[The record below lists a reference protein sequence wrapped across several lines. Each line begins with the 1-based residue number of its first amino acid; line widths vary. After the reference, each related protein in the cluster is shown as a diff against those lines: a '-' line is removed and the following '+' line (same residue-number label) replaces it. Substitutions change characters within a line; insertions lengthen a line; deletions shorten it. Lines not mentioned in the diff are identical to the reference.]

1 MAKHIFPIGT
11 VVLLKGA
18 AKRVMIC
25 GRFQKRQGD
34 DTLYDYSG
42 CPFPEGLNRPSQM
55 ILFQNEDI
63 AQLYFIGCQ
72 DQEELQYREALR
84 RRLAELEADRGT
96 GAGE

>member
-1 MAKHIFPIGT
+1 MAKHIFPVGT

-42 CPFPEGLNRPSQM
+42 CPFPEGLNSPSQLV
-55 ILFQNEDI
+55 LFQNEDI
-63 AQLYFIGCQ
+63 DQLYFVGCQ
-72 DQEELQYREALR
+72 DQEELLYRERLR
-84 RRLAELEADRGT
+84 KRLEELERGRDK
-96 GAGE
+96 G